1 MSSEDDIEVTRSWP
15 SIISGKICS
24 GGESMNTSTGWKKK
38 SGCDRQSRNVSSK
51 TRHIE
56 IARDYDSRRSVG
68 SEGFRVQGL
77 ESS

>member
-1 MSSEDDIEVTRSWP
+1 
-15 SIISGKICS
+15 
-24 GGESMNTSTGWKKK
+24 MNTSTGWKKK